1 MKPISVI
8 QLFKKIC
15 LVSKSPIELKADES
29 FNDLVQYM
37 SDNWVKGDFEKIRQ
51 EERANLLLNMA
62 KNGISSRRLFGST
75 TNAIMLGKIDTVESI
90 TEVLYVMG
98 LSKYDTTDLS
108 EMDKQFMDKVTE
120 VFVKEPVEVKPAVAC
135 KMLWSLYAINH
146 KSPALLKV
154 LSTSISDNHTIIPE

>member
-8 QLFKKIC
+8 QLFNKIC
-15 LVSKSPIELKADES
+15 LVSKSPTELKADES
-29 FNDLVQYM
+29 FNELVQYM

-51 EERANLLLNMA
+51 EERDNLLLNMA

-108 EMDKQFMDKVTE
+108 EMDK
-120 VFVKEPVEVKPAVAC
+120 
-135 KMLWSLYAINH
+135 
-146 KSPALLKV
+146 
-154 LSTSISDNHTIIPE
+154 